1 MQWLKLSEF
10 LTYNRKQMNSFK
22 DKIDQAQIVG
32 EYECEKERK
41 RNLQAFLKSKNKR
54 KAVDYLDGEDRKDAE
69 SLRLEYQ

>member
-1 MQWLKLSEF
+1 MHWLKLSEF

-32 EYECEKERK
+32 EYESEKERK

-54 KAVDYLDGEDRKDAE
+54 KAVDYLDGDDRKDAE
-69 SLRLEYQ
+69 SLRLEY